1 MRCKERDWSEKHLE
15 CAKIEEKKKE
25 HEKIRCKL
33 QWKLEMGS
41 FYHKRGF

>member
-1 MRCKERDWSEKHLE
+1 MRCKERDWSEKSVQKL
-15 CAKIEEKKKE
+15 KKKKE

-33 QWKLEMGS
+33 QWKLEMAS